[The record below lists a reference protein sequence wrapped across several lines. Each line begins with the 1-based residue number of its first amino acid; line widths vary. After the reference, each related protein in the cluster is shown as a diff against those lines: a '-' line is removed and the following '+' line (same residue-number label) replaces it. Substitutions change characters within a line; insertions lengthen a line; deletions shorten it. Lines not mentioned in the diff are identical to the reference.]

1 VQGDT
6 ATGCPQRAG
15 HRRLGHLLQGLRRSD
30 VDAVGVSD
38 VLPKPV
44 SYTTLI
50 AAVERVIGPP

>member
-1 VQGDT
+1 M
-6 ATGCPQRAG
+6 AIRN
-15 HRRLGHLLQGLRRSD
+15 LLQSLGRSD

-38 VLPKPV
+38 VLPEPV